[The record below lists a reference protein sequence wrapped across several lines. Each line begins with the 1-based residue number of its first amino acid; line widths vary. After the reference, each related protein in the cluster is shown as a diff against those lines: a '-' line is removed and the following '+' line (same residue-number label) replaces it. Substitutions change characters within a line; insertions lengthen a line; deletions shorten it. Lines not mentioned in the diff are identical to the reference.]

1 MPRNIFTSFVNQV
14 VGNGEFA
21 FRPQNW
27 EQPTQLFNVLTN
39 KLEEYNNQ

>member
-1 MPRNIFTSFVNQV
+1 MPKNIFTSFVNQV

-27 EQPTQLFNVLTN
+27 EQPMQLTNVLTN
-39 KLEEYNNQ
+39 KLEEYNNL